1 MSLGTNVKSSMLSTD
16 TLVKVLT
23 AFQGLPQY
31 NFVWKFEADE
41 LPITKPDNVYISK
54 YLPQNDILGH
64 PNIKAFISHC
74 GLMSFQESMWH
85 GKPLICI
92 PFFGDQFRNS
102 GRAIHFGAA
111 VKLNFQDITVENL
124 KQLILEVLENSSYT
138 ENAERISKNFRD
150 KSEKPLE
157 RAIWWIEYV
166 LRNPNLDH
174 LRSPTLE
181 LGYFVSNGYD
191 VFCFVGGMS
200 LLIVFVT
207 LKTISILLKPKKFGQ
222 TKKKTN

>member
-16 TLVKVLT
+16 TLVKLLT
-23 AFQGLPQY
+23 AFQELSQY

-64 PNIKAFISHC
+64 LNIKAFISHC

-102 GRAIHFGAA
+102 GRAIHLGAA
-111 VKLNFQDITVENL
+111 VKLNIQDITVENL
-124 KQLILEVLENSSYT
+124 KQSILEVFENSSYT

-166 LRNPNLDH
+166 MRNPNLDH

-191 VFCFVGGMS
+191 IFLSLVIAVLTLLYLVF
-200 LLIVFVT
+200 
-207 LKTISILLKPKKFGQ
+207 KISNNLLKNSIKHSKIE
-222 TKKKTN
+222 